1 MKLSIELEVPYGYE
15 CVRAVLD
22 SGERLAPDEHLLI
35 TRRIIV
41 IGKKPW
47 QWPEWLLAEWIAMD
61 EDGEWWSH
69 ESEPYIDDH
78 IWNSAE
84 GMVLINSKHVAFTP
98 PFCTD
103 WTRSKRRNPNK

>member
-1 MKLSIELEVPYGYE
+1 MKLDIELEVPEGYE

-22 SGERLAPDEHLLI
+22 SGERIDPDEHLLI

-61 EDGEWWSH
+61 RGGEWVAYMG
-69 ESEPYIDDH
+69 EPKQGNTVWLGENPRQLSSGHYD
-78 IWNSAE
+78 
-84 GMVLINSKHVAFTP
+84 FTP
-98 PFCTD
+98 PPCTD
-103 WTRSKRRNPNK
+103 WKQSKRRNPNK